1 MTPYFNHAGASPH
14 SPEEEAAAL
23 QGRQHIEDAM
33 LAHLDNLT
41 KPRGSLGKLE
51 TYAIKM
57 AGIQNQVPPHIRKKG
72 IYVFAGDQG
81 ITEEGVSLYPA
92 EVTYQMVLNML
103 SGGAG
108 INALAK
114 GTGWEVIAVDA
125 GVAGDFPPD
134 EELPLTSAR
143 FIRAKIGK
151 GCRNFYKTQ
160 AMSAEE
166 AVKTLE
172 QGKSLA
178 DDAKEQGYDLVA
190 IGDLG
195 IGNTSTAAAMLI
207 AAGFSPDEMV
217 DRGTGIDRER
227 LEHKKRI
234 IREAVAR
241 RKPAQT
247 GEAIIE
253 QVGSFDLGMMSGF
266 ILGLAGKGIA
276 CVLDGF
282 PVTAAAYLATMINP
296 RVKDFLFA
304 GHQSKV
310 SGHPPVLDKLGLSP
324 IVSLD
329 MHLGEGTGAV
339 IGGYIIELAVLTA
352 RTMASF
358 SQAQVSGK
366 DIVEEKY

>member
-1 MTPYFNHAGASPH
+1 MIPYFSEGSPH
-14 SPEEEAAAL
+14 PKENLNSPL
-23 QGRQHIEDAM
+23 VRQKIETAM

-51 TYAIKM
+51 TYCIKL
-57 AGIQNQVPPHIRKKG
+57 AGIQNQVPPQIAKKG

-81 ITEEGVSLYPA
+81 IVEEGVSLYPP

-125 GVAGDFPPD
+125 GVKGEFPPD
-134 EELPLTSAR
+134 EELPAGNR
-143 FIRAKIGK
+143 FIRAKIGN
-151 GCRNFYKTQ
+151 GCRNFYKTS
-160 AMSAEE
+160 AMNPEDVS
-166 AVKTLE
+166 KTLE
-172 QGKSLA
+172 QGKRLA
-178 DDAKEQGYDLVA
+178 DDAQEQGYDLVA

-217 DRGTGIDRER
+217 DRGTGIDQKR

-234 IREAVAR
+234 IQEGVAL

-253 QVGSFDLGMMSGF
+253 QLGSFDLGMMSGF
-266 ILGLAGKGIA
+266 ILGLAGKGIG

-282 PVTAAAYLATMINP
+282 PVSAAAYIAAMINP
-296 RVKDFLFA
+296 QVKEFLFA

-310 SGHPPVLDKLGLSP
+310 LGHRPILDKLGLSP

-339 IGGYIIELAVLTA
+339 IGGYIIELAVLAA

-358 SQAQVSGK
+358 SQAQVSGS
-366 DIVEEKY
+366 DILEEKY